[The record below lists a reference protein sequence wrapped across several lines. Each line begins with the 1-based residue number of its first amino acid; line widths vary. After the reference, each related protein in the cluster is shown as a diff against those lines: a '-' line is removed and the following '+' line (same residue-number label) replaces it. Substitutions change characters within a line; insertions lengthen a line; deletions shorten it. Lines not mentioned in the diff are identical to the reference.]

1 MFLCPSI
8 LVIHLNIPYFFK
20 IRNTVNLLS
29 RYILLQFLKNIMMLV
44 LSFIAIY
51 LLIDF
56 FEKIDNFME
65 KGKSMALVGKLAEP
79 WPPPS

>member
-56 FEKIDNFME
+56 FE
-65 KGKSMALVGKLAEP
+65 
-79 WPPPS
+79 

>member
-1 MFLCPSI
+1 
-8 LVIHLNIPYFFK
+8 
-20 IRNTVNLLS
+20 
-29 RYILLQFLKNIMMLV
+29 MMLV

-65 KGKSMALVGKLAEP
+65 KGKSMALVGKFFLLSIPFIVEQMGPGLYTLGWGGDLWRAESFQRAGCP
-79 WPPPS
+79 